1 MSLNTDRRSATYGCT
16 QRMTRSTLIM
26 LRSSVDGVG
35 AHTLWASATVVAR
48 TRPVKASPQHRPQ
61 PQRRCFW
68 TLLLPVRAADAC
80 VVKMELLLQKM
91 AYILVIF
98 LIVPVP
104 EADSQLTAYSEKI
117 PIGKPAIRR
126 KRLTWNTRT
135 FIWITL
141 SHVFCLL
148 IWIAR

>member
-1 MSLNTDRRSATYGCT
+1 M
-16 QRMTRSTLIM
+16 
-26 LRSSVDGVG
+26 
-35 AHTLWASATVVAR
+35 
-48 TRPVKASPQHRPQ
+48 
-61 PQRRCFW
+61 
-68 TLLLPVRAADAC
+68 PVRAADAC

-126 KRLTWNTRT
+126 KRLT
-135 FIWITL
+135 
-141 SHVFCLL
+141 
-148 IWIAR
+148 